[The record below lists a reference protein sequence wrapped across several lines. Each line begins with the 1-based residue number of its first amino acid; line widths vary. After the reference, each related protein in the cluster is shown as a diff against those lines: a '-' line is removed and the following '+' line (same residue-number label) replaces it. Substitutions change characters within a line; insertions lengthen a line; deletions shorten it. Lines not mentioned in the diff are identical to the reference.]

1 MVSIGQAP
9 GPRLPGCPLWSA
21 GGSARECGRMSNLEL
36 CLWAVG
42 LALVFAVLMG
52 PGMWSEKWGWKTLD
66 RITRKKPKAPPPDE
80 NPGPR

>member
-1 MVSIGQAP
+1 
-9 GPRLPGCPLWSA
+9 
-21 GGSARECGRMSNLEL
+21 MSNLEL